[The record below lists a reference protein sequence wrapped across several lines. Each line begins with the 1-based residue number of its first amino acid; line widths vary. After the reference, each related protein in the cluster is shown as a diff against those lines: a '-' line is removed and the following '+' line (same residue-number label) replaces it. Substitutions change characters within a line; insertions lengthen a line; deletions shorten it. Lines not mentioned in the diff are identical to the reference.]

1 MTVISYHSEEG
12 ESQVQ
17 SDEWQNIAQ
26 VTIDIANAGPGD
38 YIIWASCEYAGEY
51 VVEGGNGI
59 VGIRLLLD
67 STEVNIDHLKPV
79 LPNQFKTFSCMGLKN
94 LTDGFY
100 YLTLQAVCLN
110 LTQTVKVRRKRL
122 LVMKH

>member
-1 MTVISYHSEEG
+1 MTVISYHSEES

-17 SDEWQNIAQ
+17 SDEWQDVAQ
-26 VTIDIANAGPGD
+26 VAIDVANAGPGD
-38 YIIWASCEYAGEY
+38 YIIQANCEYAGET
-51 VVEGGNGI
+51 VGEI

-67 STEVNIDHLKPV
+67 STEVNIDHFKPV
-79 LPNQFKTFSCMGLKN
+79 LPNQFKTFSSMGLKN

-110 LTQTVKVRRKRL
+110 PTQTVKVRRKRL